1 MVDMTTYSRYL
12 VPKPVEHP
20 WIDPEDVPSLDDEDT
35 PEPEDAE
42 DLPIFGSY

>member
-1 MVDMTTYSRYL
+1 MMTHSRYL

-20 WIDPEDVPSLDDEDT
+20 WIDPEDVPSLDEDT
-35 PEPEDAE
+35 TEPEDAE